1 VSRSP
6 SVASGPLGLGDPA
19 AIAELGAALSAAGF
33 SGEGVRAALGSEG
46 VGDTW
51 PKKDAHTDARLLA
64 RSVDIPLYE
73 RRLAGVEPLG
83 TIVKLLVLE
92 VPVSVEEA
100 RRAFAPLPLERV
112 EALGV
117 VETGGG
123 EARARVRVVPHDE
136 LLIASDRRVQGEG
149 DSRPDHVAGVHGPSL
164 TLSHL
169 TVRRPVETALDVG
182 TGGGIQAILA
192 ARHSG
197 RVVATDVNAR
207 ALNFT
212 AFNTRLNGVDNVEL
226 RLGSFFAPVEGDRF
240 GLVTCNPPYV
250 ISPES
255 EFLFRDSG
263 LAGDTVSRDVVRRA
277 PAFLEEGG
285 FAQML
290 VSWVDEPGGDWSA
303 RLRSWVEGS
312 GCDAW
317 LLHHGTDDPLTH
329 AGKWLRHELGSDS
342 RAYAAALGRW
352 LEYFRRLGIEGIASG
367 AVILR
372 RRSGAN
378 WVRADELHGD
388 RLRPAGE
395 QILRVFAAGDFLSAM
410 TEEREL
416 LRERLVLAPDALL
429 EQQVVFR
436 DREWTV
442 EEIELTLREGLRFRA
457 GLDQP
462 TAALLAALDGK
473 RTLGEIADELARLQG
488 ASRESLERAVLPVAA
503 QMLAAGFLERFV

>member
-6 SVASGPLGLGDPA
+6 SVASGPLELGDPA

-33 SGEGVRAALGSEG
+33 SGESVRAALGSGGE
-46 VGDTW
+46 
-51 PKKDAHTDARLLA
+51 LLA
-64 RSVDIPLYE
+64 RSDDVPLYE
-73 RRLAGVEPLG
+73 RRLAAVEPLG
-83 TIVKLLVLE
+83 TIVKLLVLGAT
-92 VPVSVEEA
+92 VPVDDA
-100 RRAFAPLPLERV
+100 RRAFAPLPLERM
-112 EALGV
+112 EQLGV
-117 VETGGG
+117 VEIGGG
-123 EARARVRVVPHDE
+123 ARARVRVVPHDE
-136 LLIASDRRVQGEG
+136 LLIASDRRAHGEG
-149 DSRPDHVAGVHGPSL
+149 DNRPDHVAGVHGPSL

-207 ALNFT
+207 ALNFA
-212 AFNTRLNGVDNVEL
+212 AFNSRLNGVDNVEL
-226 RLGSFFAPVEGDRF
+226 RLGSFFEPVEGDRF

-263 LAGDTVSRDVVRRA
+263 LTGDTVSRDVVRRA
-277 PAFLEEGG
+277 PEFLEEGA

-303 RLRSWVEGS
+303 PLRSWVDGS

-329 AGKWLRHELGSDS
+329 AGKWLRHELGSDP
-342 RAYAAALGRW
+342 RAYAAALDRW

-372 RRSGAN
+372 RRSSPN

-388 RLRPAGE
+388 RLRPAGG
-395 QILRVFAAGDFLSAM
+395 QVVRVFAAGDFLSTMAD
-410 TEEREL
+410 EREL

-429 EQQVVFR
+429 EQQVVFH

-442 EEIELTLREGLRFRA
+442 EEIELTLQEGLRFRA

-473 RTLGEIADELARLQG
+473 RTLGEAADEVARLQG
-488 ASRESLERAVLPVAA
+488 ASRESVAQAALPVAT
-503 QMLAAGFLERFV
+503 QMLAAGFLERIG

>member
-1 VSRSP
+1 VSRSQ
-6 SVASGPLGLGDPA
+6 SVASGPLELSDPA
-19 AIAELGAALSAAGF
+19 AIAELGATLSAAGF

-46 VGDTW
+46 IDTW
-51 PKKDAHTDARLLA
+51 PKKDAHTGAATLLA

-73 RRLAGVEPLG
+73 RRLAGIEPLG
-83 TIVKLLVLE
+83 TIVKLLVLDAP
-92 VPVSVEEA
+92 VPVDEA

-117 VETGGG
+117 VEIGGG

-136 LLIASDRRVQGEG
+136 LLIASDRRTQGEG

-169 TVRRPVETALDVG
+169 TVRRPVESALDVG

-192 ARHSG
+192 SRHSG

-207 ALNFT
+207 ALNFA

-226 RLGSFFAPVEGDRF
+226 RLGSFFEPVEGDRF

-263 LAGDTVSRDVVRRA
+263 LTGDTVSRDVVRRA
-277 PAFLEEGG
+277 PGFLEEGA

-290 VSWVDEPGGDWSA
+290 VSWVDEPGGDWSG
-303 RLRSWVEGS
+303 RLRSWVEGC

-317 LLHHGTDDPLTH
+317 LLHYGTDDPLTH
-329 AGKWLRHELGSDS
+329 AGKWLRHELGPDS
-342 RAYAAALGRW
+342 RAYAAALDRW

-395 QILRVFAAGDFLSAM
+395 QILRVFAAGDFVSAM

-442 EEIELTLREGLRFRA
+442 EEIELTLQEGLCFRA

-462 TAALLAALDGK
+462 TAALLTALDGT
-473 RTLGEIADELARLQG
+473 RTLGEIAGELARLQG
-488 ASRESLERAVLPVAA
+488 ASRESLEQGVVPVAA
-503 QMLAAGFLERFV
+503 QMLAAGFLERLV